1 VVRSPVSLTCAVV
14 VVVTVIAPATRADE
28 RAEIQE
34 LLDRRAHAVLNRD
47 RRAFAATIS
56 PARAKFRRA
65 QLASFDHMGN
75 LPLGS
80 YRLLLRW
87 DRLGD
92 LARASDRK
100 RYPGADAVVIPITEE
115 RYRLAG
121 YDRADAVEDIFFTFV
136 RRGTRWQIASDTD
149 LDDVS
154 IFSARHPWDFY
165 PLRAREGDHFL
176 LLEPACS
183 ACAVAPPSALALA
196 EAALQRVRRYWPAP
210 WRKRMP
216 LVIPNSAGELTRML
230 QLTFDVENFVAFAVS
245 TVDLDHG
252 VDYSGNRIVLNPDA
266 FVGRTNDSTIDVLA
280 HEILHVATRE
290 ASGPF
295 VPTWIEEGIAEYAGH
310 EGAVSPLAFFIQE
323 AATGEFDGR
332 LPEGFEFTT
341 GSGIDI
347 FRSYEKSYSAVRYFI
362 ERWGLKTF
370 VRFYRRLGRIE
381 IAPGLARWHV
391 DRALRHTVG
400 IGLDRFQRA
409 WAGSIETP

>member
-1 VVRSPVSLTCAVV
+1 MVRSPVSLTCAVV

-34 LLDRRAHAVLNRD
+34 LLDRRAHAVLDRD
-47 RRAFAATIS
+47 RRAFAATIA

-80 YRLLLRW
+80 YRLVLRW

-196 EAALQRVRRYWPAP
+196 EAAP
-210 WRKRMP
+210 
-216 LVIPNSAGELTRML
+216 SGELKAL
-230 QLTFDVENFVAFAVS
+230 GESPVERAGRRLLNEECQGRDGALVS
-245 TVDLDHG
+245 CVFRYTLLDPG
-252 VDYSGNRIVLNPDA
+252 WDERP
-266 FVGRTNDSTIDVLA
+266 
-280 HEILHVATRE
+280 
-290 ASGPF
+290 
-295 VPTWIEEGIAEYAGH
+295 
-310 EGAVSPLAFFIQE
+310 
-323 AATGEFDGR
+323 GR
-332 LPEGFEFTT
+332 LTRRNMKDLVGQD
-341 GSGIDI
+341 IDGGVVCPTNEC
-347 FRSYEKSYSAVRYFI
+347 FRIQDDSVPRVVNPMI
-362 ERWGLKTF
+362 E
-370 VRFYRRLGRIE
+370 
-381 IAPGLARWHV
+381 V
-391 DRALRHTVG
+391 DG
-400 IGLDRFQRA
+400 
-409 WAGSIETP
+409 